1 MRIPFIVRC
10 FPFLLVMVVPTLAQL
25 RVAPPPAA
33 RMNGTAMTANED
45 ESRDRMISDMAK
57 RANLQRQ
64 ALIRTDTERLL
75 KLAEELKEDVQKTN
89 ENMLSLDV
97 LKKAEEIEKL
107 AHTVKDKMKGT
118 N

>member
-1 MRIPFIVRC
+1 
-10 FPFLLVMVVPTLAQL
+10 
-25 RVAPPPAA
+25 
-33 RMNGTAMTANED
+33 MTANED
-45 ESRDRMISDMAK
+45 ESRERMISDMAK